1 MGIVRS
7 SFAGFTTAQL
17 GMSSSQS
24 ALNVAGQNISNINT
38 KGYTRQRVDLNSFN
52 STTGPR
58 QWGSINDTFIGNGVV
73 VNKVEQVRDPYLDLR
88 FRTEMSSV
96 GYYDK
101 TLADLQDLEAVLDE
115 VDKEG
120 SIHNQLEAVFKALNE
135 FNPQAANNEFQNM
148 AKTEM
153 QLLTQYFNNYSNRIQ
168 QTKEDNMTL
177 FKDQTIPELNKLLKD
192 ITRLNDS
199 IKENE
204 LMGNPALELRD
215 ERNLLLDELSDY
227 VKIEVTYE
235 KKNVG
240 LSSREVEE
248 CTVKMLG
255 IDDNGNF
262 YKYTII
268 DHDKASTFS
277 INDDCSNLTMTDV
290 HGNPLADIGSAL
302 KPEGGK
308 VGEFTSDTAN
318 KINEILENIRKF
330 SNDVDKYMKAMDE
343 TYKDINTYGSQINNL
358 SKKGSDLQKELKT
371 TLISAKSVDASV
383 VRLQEELAAL
393 RERYPN
399 PTEEQQKEI
408 DAAQKKVDDKIKVQ
422 EIYNERLY
430 GTKDKPTPLDA
441 DGNVTAAAV
450 NAAYAALNV
459 PADAKL
465 KDVDGIYNKLIK
477 IYGNIN
483 DISTQPPTHVRNQ
496 DDTDFATGDLHDARD
511 NLADAQDELVK
522 VREQYTNAIK
532 ALKMCIEKGGTLNEV
547 DADGTITSTQ
557 TLEGLEN
564 YANITVEWNT
574 YPVEGTTYFIS
585 LPTITLA
592 GTSARDGNGIPLFD
606 PNGVSEVDGT
616 DADGNPIKIP
626 VMGKIGNIDVDGKNI
641 TITDTRGVEYTE
653 NTDNVDGTPYE
664 YTTDANGT
672 ITVKKDENTGLTIP
686 DMNNLKKMYDYMQE
700 DSGSVKA
707 ALDMFNRAGEFD
719 GTTDRGYD
727 YYINMLDVF
736 ARQIA
741 KVFNEANT
749 KDVDGNPLLD
759 SNGKPIDYANAL
771 FGADGKIP
779 AKNVNITNADGK
791 YLVYN
796 GTAFVPSTTGE
807 PIPDVFKTNDA
818 GELLDKNGNVIK
830 YDSSDTPVTLGTFQ
844 VDANGNL
851 IDKNGNPLKDDKGNA
866 ITQTR
871 LETAL
876 SNAVFDESALAA
888 YGIVKSQQAAYDDPD
903 TVPPEMVNP
912 GDWVDKDGN
921 GLFTPEAT
929 AGDINNITN
938 RNKILEQI
946 SNGSLKPLDG
956 KVPKFDYDQITAA
969 NFTITKDWADAKTNF
984 VQTHDPSQ
992 TAGYNDNINHLISQF
1007 GEKQTYTMTQPDGSQ
1022 KSVFNG
1028 TFVEFYDNVGNQ
1040 LGLDIKSSTVLVN
1053 NYITI
1058 TNDIANNRDAVS
1070 GVSLDEE
1077 GIDILKYQKS
1087 YTAAARLM
1095 TALDEMLDKVINSMG
1110 IVGR

>member
-17 GMSSSQS
+17 GMSASQS

-58 QWGSINDTFIGNGVV
+58 QWGSVNDTFIGNGVV
-73 VNKVEQVRDPYLDLR
+73 VNRVEQVRDPYLDLR

-101 TLADLQDLEAVLDE
+101 TLAALEDLEAVIDE
-115 VDKEG
+115 VDKDG

-168 QTKEDNMTL
+168 QTKEENMTL
-177 FKDQTIPELNKLLKD
+177 FKDQTIPQLNKLLKD

-255 IDDNGNF
+255 VDDKGNF
-262 YKYTII
+262 YKYTIV

-290 HGNPLADIGSAL
+290 NGVPLADIGSAL
-302 KPEGGK
+302 KPTDNK
-308 VGEFTSDTAN
+308 VGNFTDTEAQAIN
-318 KINEILENIRKF
+318 KILENIQKF
-330 SNDVDKYMKAMDE
+330 SNDVDKYMRAMDA
-343 TYKDINTYGSQINNL
+343 TYKEISKYGSQINNL

-383 VRLQEELAAL
+383 VRLQEELDAIIAK
-393 RERYPN
+393 YPN

-408 DAAQKKVDDKIKVQ
+408 AAAQKKVDDKKNVQ
-422 EIYNERLY
+422 KIYNQRLY
-430 GTKDKPTPLDA
+430 GTDEKPTPLDE

-465 KDVDGIYNKLIK
+465 KDVEGIYNKLIK
-477 IYGNIN
+477 IYGNID
-483 DISTQPPTHVRNQ
+483 DISTQPPTHVRN
-496 DDTDFATGDLHDARD
+496 DADTDFATGDLHNARE
-511 NLADAQDELVK
+511 NLKAAQEQLLKD
-522 VREQYTNAIK
+522 RENYTNAIANLKK
-532 ALKMCIEKGGTLNEV
+532 AIEGDKTKNP
-547 DADGTITSTQ
+547 DGTITIN
-557 TLEGLEN
+557 EKGLED
-564 YANITVEWNT
+564 YANITVKWDT
-574 YPVEGTTYFIS
+574 YPVDGTTYFIS

-606 PNGVSEVDGT
+606 PNMIT
-616 DADGNPIKIP
+616 KDAANAPQ
-626 VMGKIGNIDVDGKNI
+626 IGEIAKFAVAGDTI
-641 TITDTRGVEYTE
+641 TITDTRKVTYTE
-653 NTDNVDGTPYE
+653 ETKNVDGTPYE
-664 YTTDANGT
+664 YTTEADGKT
-672 ITVKKDENTGLTIP
+672 IKEIAKDDQGRYIP
-686 DMNNLKKMYDYMQE
+686 DMGDLKKMYDYMQE
-700 DSGSVKA
+700 DAGSIKA
-707 ALDMFNRAGEFD
+707 SLDMFNRAGEFD

-749 KDVDGNPLLD
+749 KDVNGNPLLD

-771 FGADGKIP
+771 LGADGKIP
-779 AKNVNITNADGK
+779 VKNVNITNADGK

-796 GTAFVPSTTGE
+796 GTNFVPSTTGE
-807 PIPDVFKTNDA
+807 PIPDVFKTNNA
-818 GELLDKNGNVIK
+818 GELLDKDGNVIK
-830 YDSSDTPVTLGTFQ
+830 YDGSDTPVTLGTFQ
-844 VDANGNL
+844 VADDGTTL
-851 IDKNGNPLKDDKGNA
+851 IDKNGNTLKDDKGNA
-866 ITQTR
+866 ITKEK
-871 LETAL
+871 LEKAL
-876 SNAVFDESALAA
+876 ENAVFDESALAA
-888 YGIVKSQQAAYDDPD
+888 YGIVRSQEAAYTDKDLNNNAA
-903 TVPPEMVNP
+903 TVNP
-912 GDWVDKDGN
+912 GDWINKDGN
-921 GLFTPEAT
+921 KLISGTNNDINAT
-929 AGDINNITN
+929 AVKQDILK
-938 RNKILEQI
+938 KIAD
-946 SNGSLKPLDG
+946 GSLKPLEG
-956 KVPKFDYDQITAA
+956 KVPKFDYDQITAS

-1007 GEKQTYTMTQPDGSQ
+1007 GVKQSYTMTQPDGSQ

-1040 LGLDIKSSTVLVN
+1040 LGLDIKSSTILVN

-1077 GIDILKYQKS
+1077 GIDMLKYQKS

-1095 TALDEMLDKVINSMG
+1095 TALDEMLDKVINGMG